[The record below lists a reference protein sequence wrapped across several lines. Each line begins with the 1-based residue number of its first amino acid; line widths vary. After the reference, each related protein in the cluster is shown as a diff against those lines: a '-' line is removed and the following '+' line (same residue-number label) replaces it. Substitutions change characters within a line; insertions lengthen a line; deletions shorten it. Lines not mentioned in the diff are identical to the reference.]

1 MPMKMYCHAHKH
13 IGDQKVVD
21 AIRTVITLETLH
33 VGARAYTPRA
43 LAALLER
50 RLIAARAVDSARA
63 FWIETEQ
70 AYKEIDAEAGPAMR
84 DLRKLA
90 IGLFGPDSAVAEALG
105 VRAKAARP
113 MTAEQRRE
121 VRDRQLA
128 KGGG

>member
-1 MPMKMYCHAHKH
+1 MKMYCHAHKH
-13 IGDQKVVD
+13 IGDQKVID

-50 RLIAARAVDSARA
+50 RLIAARAVDSARS

-70 AYKEIDAEAGPAMR
+70 TYKEIDAEAGPAMR

-90 IGLFGPDSAVAEALG
+90 IGLFGPGSAVVEALG
-105 VRAKAARP
+105 VRAPTTRRI
-113 MTAEQRRE
+113 TAEQRRAA
-121 VRDRQLA
+121 RDRELA

>member
-1 MPMKMYCHAHKH
+1 MKMYCHAHKH

-43 LAALLER
+43 LAALFER
-50 RLIAARAVDSARA
+50 RLIAARAVDSARS

-70 AYKEIDAEAGPAMR
+70 VYRDIDEEAAPAMR

-90 IGLFGPDSAVAEALG
+90 IGLFGPDSAVVEALG
-105 VRAKAARP
+105 ARAPRAKRLS
-113 MTAEQRRE
+113 AEERRLA
-121 VRDRQLA
+121 RDRELA